1 MKEKERCFAYQN
13 KKTWEYLK
21 IDRSFNIY
29 SEKYYYR
36 WEAYSS
42 FHRSVI
48 YSARN
53 IIEEDF
59 SRLTLKD
66 REDWQLM
73 EVEIEYNISVS
84 KI

>member
-1 MKEKERCFAYQN
+1 MKERCFAYRN
-13 KKTWEYLK
+13 TKTWEYLK

-29 SEKYYYR
+29 SEKYEYR

-42 FHRSVI
+42 FHRSVM

-59 SRLTLKD
+59 SKTKLEN

-84 KI
+84 KF

>member
-1 MKEKERCFAYQN
+1 MKEKCFAYRN
-13 KKTWEYLK
+13 TKTWEYLK
-21 IDRSFNIY
+21 IDRSFIY
-29 SEKYYYR
+29 SEKYEYR

-53 IIEEDF
+53 LIEEDF
-59 SRLTLKD
+59 SKTKLEN

-73 EVEIEYNISVS
+73 EVEIEYNFTVA
-84 KI
+84 K

>member
-1 MKEKERCFAYQN
+1 MKERCFAYQN
-13 KKTWEYLK
+13 TKTWEWLK

-29 SEKYYYR
+29 CEWYEYR
-36 WEAYSS
+36 WEAYDS
-42 FHRSVI
+42 FDRSVI

-59 SRLTLKD
+59 SRLKLKD

-73 EVEIEYNISVS
+73 KVEIEYSFNGAEV
-84 KI
+84 

>member
-1 MKEKERCFAYQN
+1 MKERCFAYQN
-13 KKTWEYLK
+13 KKTWEWLKMK
-21 IDRSFNIY
+21 IDRSFSIY
-29 SEKYYYR
+29 SEKYEYR

-53 IIEEDF
+53 IIVEDF

-73 EVEIEYNISVS
+73 EVEIEYTFAKAN
-84 KI
+84 

>member
-1 MKEKERCFAYQN
+1 MKEICFAYRN
-13 KKTWEYLK
+13 TKTWEYLK

-29 SEKYYYR
+29 SEKYEYR

-66 REDWQLM
+66 REDWHLM

-84 KI
+84 KF